1 MGTYA
6 AERKPALYAGDHAL
20 KRAQQLR
27 PLLESHAES
36 HDASG
41 QLDGAVIDALHD
53 NGLFGLWVPAAL
65 GGSELDP
72 VRSLEVIEAVAHSD
86 PSTAWVMMAAAL
98 TTGCAGAYLAD
109 DAVAQMFG
117 GERFPVTAGQGS
129 RPGRAVSVEG
139 GYRLTGSWNFG
150 SGLKHAS
157 YVHSLAQIE
166 GSGLFRIFI
175 VPVGQA
181 QIDRTSWDVMGLRG
195 TGSLDYRFDDIFV
208 PAGFSYAS
216 TSVSSSRGGRLY
228 GLGTLQFAL
237 VAHCGWAL
245 GVARRLL
252 DELVRSRGSRPFPP
266 GDLEV
271 FQSELAGAEA
281 AARSS
286 RAFVFDAWNDIWNAL
301 AAGDEVTRRQRTAIR
316 LATHNATRSAVQVS
330 EFVYRSAGT
339 ASLRAGVIQ
348 RFYRD
353 MHAGAQHVTS
363 GPGVLRECGR
373 ELAGL
378 AGDAQWVNLVLV
390 GG

>member
-1 MGTYA
+1 VGTCA
-6 AERKPALYAGDHAL
+6 AERKSALYTSDDAL
-20 KRAQQLR
+20 SRAEQLR
-27 PLLESHAES
+27 SLLESHAGS
-36 HDASG
+36 HDANG
-41 QLDGAVIDALHD
+41 QLDGAVVDALHD

-72 VRSLEVIEAVAHSD
+72 VRSLEVIEAVAYGD

-109 DAVAQMFG
+109 EAVAQMFE

-129 RPGRAVSVEG
+129 RPGRAVPVEG

-150 SGLKHAS
+150 SGLRHAS

-166 GSGLFRIFI
+166 GRGLFRIFI

-181 QIDRTSWDVMGLRG
+181 EIDHASWDVMGLRG
-195 TGSLDYRFDDIFV
+195 TGSLDYRFDDVFV
-208 PAGFSYAS
+208 PAEFSYAS

-237 VAHCGWAL
+237 VGHCGWAL

-252 DELVRSRGSRPFPP
+252 DELVKSRASRPFPP

-281 AARSS
+281 ALRSA
-286 RAFVFDAWNDIWNAL
+286 RAFVFDAWNDIWNAV
-301 AAGDEVTRRQRTAIR
+301 AAGEEATRRQRTGIR
-316 LATHNATRSAVQVS
+316 LATHNATWSAVRVS

-373 ELAGL
+373 ELAGM
-378 AGDAQWVNLVLV
+378 AGDAQWVNLALV

>member
-36 HDASG
+36 HDASD

-72 VRSLEVIEAVAHSD
+72 VRSLEVIEAVAYSD

-195 TGSLDYRFDDIFV
+195 TGSLDYRFDDVFV

-216 TSVSSSRGGRLY
+216 TSVSSSRGGRALR
-228 GLGTLQFAL
+228 LGHASVRASRAL
-237 VAHCGWAL
+237 RMGAGGGPAA
-245 GVARRLL
+245 ARRTR
-252 DELVRSRGSRPFPP
+252 EVPRKRPFPP

-286 RAFVFDAWNDIWNAL
+286 RAFVFDAWNDMWNAL